1 MKPEEIRALG
11 PAEIRTRLEEAREG
25 YFKLRFQLSTG
36 QLKDTAR
43 LQRARREVA
52 RLATLLKERE
62 AAAAAEGGQGGAAID
77 AGCRG
82 LVPGPN

>member
-1 MKPEEIRALG
+1 MKADEIRALG
-11 PAEIRTRLEEAREG
+11 ADEIRTRLEEAREG

-62 AAAAAEGGQGGAAID
+62 VAAAAEGPAQSKAEGRQA
-77 AGCRG
+77 
-82 LVPGPN
+82 